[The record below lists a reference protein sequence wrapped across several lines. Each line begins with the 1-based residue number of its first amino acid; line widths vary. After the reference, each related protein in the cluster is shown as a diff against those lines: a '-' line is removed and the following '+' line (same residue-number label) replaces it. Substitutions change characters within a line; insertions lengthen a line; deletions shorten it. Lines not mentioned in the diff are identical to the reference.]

1 MTAWL
6 SAELQRLAGNNTA
19 VDTALA
25 QAEKRNQKGA
35 KWSFLKAT
43 ASLYGDDKKAA
54 LDSVKAAQRD
64 IASLPRT
71 DFIIAYLHV
80 ELRQFAEANAIIKS
94 IGTRLEDHVAFQKL
108 ARRVSK
114 EEQQSKPVQ
123 TTLPKARRETKK
135 KTPVS
140 VESEKHTKASAPVGH
155 SRVGKTKT
163 TQKDPKSP
171 VRREKGNKVA
181 FRKLMAAGSRHLES
195 GRIKDARRTFRDALK
210 LQPNH
215 PKAYANL
222 GWCAMNEKAYGKA
235 IVQFKAALAK
245 RPRFADG
252 LFGLGYAYE
261 KEGSS
266 ASAIRVYKRY
276 LRYYPKGKKSAMVKT
291 RLKQLQPR

>member
-1 MTAWL
+1 MEMIKRQRWIRSKQRNETLRRYLEQTSL
-6 SAELQRLAGNNTA
+6 SRIFTSNFVNSLKQTRSSEYWHASRGPCCFSETRSTRVQRRAAVETCSNDAAESQT
-19 VDTALA
+19 
-25 QAEKRNQKGA
+25 RNQKEDAGERRIG
-35 KWSFLKAT
+35 KTHEGQRPGWSFQ
-43 ASLYGDDKKAA
+43 GGQNEND
-54 LDSVKAAQRD
+54 
-64 IASLPRT
+64 
-71 DFIIAYLHV
+71 
-80 ELRQFAEANAIIKS
+80 AERS
-94 IGTRLEDHVAFQKL
+94 EVAC
-108 ARRVSK
+108 
-114 EEQQSKPVQ
+114 P
-123 TTLPKARRETKK
+123 
-135 KTPVS
+135 
-140 VESEKHTKASAPVGH
+140 EK
-155 SRVGKTKT
+155 
-163 TQKDPKSP
+163 
-171 VRREKGNKVA
+171 KGNKVA
-181 FRKLMAAGSRHLES
+181 FRKLWLTGSRHLES